1 MPLLQGDEIGMT
13 FMTFVYINERGVK
26 DTLRKTLLQFSLHYS
41 LQINRVSLHHVE
53 SRQKRKQQQQQQTDG
68 KGSLELLLTL
78 EGLRDNLVNVVKNLK
93 QTTNIHDV
101 VVLSEQQKEE
111 KGKLN

>member
-1 MPLLQGDEIGMT
+1 MWSPDRS
-13 FMTFVYINERGVK
+13 VNNNNN
-26 DTLRKTLLQFSLHYS
+26 
-41 LQINRVSLHHVE
+41 NRP
-53 SRQKRKQQQQQQTDG
+53 TDA

-78 EGLRDNLVNVVKNLK
+78 DGLRDNLVNVVKNLK